1 MIGYGVLIT
10 SLAIGGLGIGLY
22 LLGPALDRWEV
33 QLKEALS
40 RLRES
45 GR

>member
-10 SLAIGGLGIGLY
+10 SLAIGGLGIGIY
-22 LLGPALDRWEV
+22 LLGPALDRWQV

-40 RLRES
+40 RLHES